1 MTTRKIIDI
10 EHNGEKV
17 WPKGHAKA
25 TFMSSGSTVE
35 DAINRIG
42 TNGKEVKLQV
52 INPSEEAIL
61 ADGWVEYIPPK
72 VEPKKSRMQIVQ
84 ELVVKQYNERTDI
97 SNEEALDYMA
107 IIYPWDYYLDKVLT
121 EGMMVTYEDKP
132 WRVRQTHTP
141 LEVYPPSLATASL
154 YEAIDKEHSGEVDD
168 PIPYT
173 PQMEIFAGR
182 YYIEDGV
189 IYRCTRNSEV
199 ALSHNLSALLGLYVE
214 EVK

>member
-1 MTTRKIIDI
+1 MKQYIKDGVIKSRNNIVLRVT
-10 EHNGEKV
+10 KV
-17 WPKGHAKA
+17 
-25 TFMSSGSTVE
+25 
-35 DAINRIG
+35 I
-42 TNGKEVKLQV
+42 NGKEVKLQV

-141 LEVYPPSLATASL
+141 LEIYPPSLATASL
-154 YEAIDKEHSGEVDD
+154 YEAIDKEHSGEADD

-173 PQMEIFAGR
+173 PPMEIFEGKH
-182 YYIEDGV
+182 YIQEGV
-189 IYRCTRNSEV
+189 VYRCTRNSEV
-199 ALSHNLSALLGLYVE
+199 ALSHDLSALLGLYVE

>member
-1 MTTRKIIDI
+1 MKQYIKDGVIKSRNNIVL
-10 EHNGEKV
+10 KV
-17 WPKGHAKA
+17 TK
-25 TFMSSGSTVE
+25 E
-35 DAINRIG
+35 I
-42 TNGKEVKLQV
+42 NGKEVNLQV

-141 LEVYPPSLATASL
+141 LEIYPPSVSTASL
-154 YEAIDKEHSGEVDD
+154 YEAIDKEHDGTLED
-168 PIPYT
+168 PIPYN
-173 PQMEIFAGR
+173 PPMEIFIDK
-182 YYIEDGV
+182 YYIENDEV
-189 IYRCTRNSEV
+189 YKCIRNSDT
-199 ALSHNLSALLGLYVE
+199 ALSHSLRDLVGIYVNK
-214 EVK
+214 V

>member
-1 MTTRKIIDI
+1 MKQYTKTIDGKAVIKTRNNIVLRVTKEI
-10 EHNGEKV
+10 
-17 WPKGHAKA
+17 
-25 TFMSSGSTVE
+25 
-35 DAINRIG
+35 
-42 TNGKEVKLQV
+42 NGKEVKLQV

-61 ADGWVEYIPPK
+61 ADGWVEYIPPV
-72 VEPKKSRMQIVQ
+72 VEPKKSRKQIVE

-132 WRVRQTHTP
+132 WRVRQTHTA

-154 YEAIDKEHSGEVDD
+154 YEAIDKEHSGDADD

-173 PQMEIFAGR
+173 PPMEIYAGK
-182 YYIEDGV
+182 YYVEDGV

-199 ALSHNLSALLGLYVE
+199 ALSHNLSALLGIYVE